1 LLIQIILKMNS
12 LSPKILILIGFIIM
26 VVGLSW
32 MYAGKYFQW
41 LGKLPGDIKIE
52 KEHFRFYFPLTTMVL
67 VSLFF
72 SLVVKLLKWMGLL

>member
-1 LLIQIILKMNS
+1 MNS

-41 LGKLPGDIKIE
+41 LDKLPGDIKIE
-52 KEHFRFYFPLTTMVL
+52 KEHFRFYFPLRRW
-67 VSLFF
+67 F
-72 SLVVKLLKWMGLL
+72 W

>member
-1 LLIQIILKMNS
+1 MNS

-52 KEHFRFYFPLTTMVL
+52 SKIIEMDGAIIII
-67 VSLFF
+67 S
-72 SLVVKLLKWMGLL
+72 S